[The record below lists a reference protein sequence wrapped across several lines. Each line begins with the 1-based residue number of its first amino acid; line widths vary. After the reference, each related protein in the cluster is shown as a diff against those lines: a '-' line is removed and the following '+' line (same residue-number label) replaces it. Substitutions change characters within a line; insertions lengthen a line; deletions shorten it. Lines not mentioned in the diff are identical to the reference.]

1 MAVFAQGLKTVML
14 LGLLTGLM
22 LGIGQLV
29 GGQNGMMIALGLAA
43 LMNLGSWWFSDK
55 LVLAATRAQKI
66 EPSEQPKLHA
76 MVQELSR
83 TAGIPAPALYM
94 VPDPSPNAFAT
105 GRGPGHA
112 VVAVNQ
118 GLLSLLPER
127 EVRGVIAHEI
137 AHIKHRDILI
147 SSVAAT
153 IAGAIMMIAS
163 MARWAAIFGG
173 LGGRSD
179 GDRGGGGLI
188 QLLVLAVLA
197 PLAASL
203 VHMAVSRSREY
214 AADAE
219 GGAISGDPGALAD
232 ALLHL
237 QRGISFQPSVNQS
250 AGTIHHIMHPFSGGS
265 MLKLFSTHPP
275 TEERVRRLRA
285 MKAGGRP

>member
-1 MAVFAQGLKTVML
+1 MAVFAQGMKTVML

-22 LGIGQLV
+22 MGIGQMI
-29 GGQNGMMIALGLAA
+29 GGQNGMVFALGLAA
-43 LMNLGSWWFSDK
+43 VMNLGSWWFSDK

-66 EPSEQPKLHA
+66 DPAQQPKLHA

-83 TAGIPAPALYM
+83 TAGIPAPALYL

-127 EVRGVIAHEI
+127 ELRGVLAHEI

-147 SSVAAT
+147 SSIAAT

-173 LGGRSD
+173 LGGR
-179 GDRGGGGLI
+179 GDDNRGGGGVV

-219 GGAISGDPGALAD
+219 GGAISGDPNSLAD

-237 QRGISFQPSVNQS
+237 HQGIAFRPSMNES

-275 TEERVRRLRA
+275 TEERVKRLRA
-285 MKAGGRP
+285 MAPGGRR